1 VHPYHAWLQRRAGD
15 KAAYWLTF
23 TSMAVLSVTT
33 IVGPIVPTVGLAV
46 FMSYANLFVS
56 SMSVA
61 SIFVLIVAVVP
72 PTLRG
77 LYTGLY
83 MALVNLTG
91 GAFGSVLVGLM
102 TDHVYGAKGLN
113 LALTTMAVV
122 FGPLGAGLMYAALKR
137 VPETA
142 TRQA

>member
-1 VHPYHAWLQRRAGD
+1 
-15 KAAYWLTF
+15 
-23 TSMAVLSVTT
+23 
-33 IVGPIVPTVGLAV
+33 
-46 FMSYANLFVS
+46 MSYANLFVS

-122 FGPLGAGLMYAALKR
+122 FGPLGALLLWLALR
-137 VPETA
+137 RAPERA
-142 TRQA
+142 EG